1 MLSTFS
7 ATWRISQHSS
17 SHFREKTRRKKSYL
31 NWTHLVPMETQGM
44 IVNASQTLC
53 PIFRNSGF
61 SWVHSLYLSNG
72 CNISLIS
79 LLQRNHSSLNDSLTS
94 DNRCSVDRWLPLR
107 FRFEKRIS
115 TNDTIMMR
123 MMTYY
128 ENECCN

>member
-1 MLSTFS
+1 MTFTTTIYDQILDLD
-7 ATWRISQHSS
+7 AIYILYNLAISQHSS
-17 SHFREKTRRKKSYL
+17 SHFHEKTRRKKSYL
-31 NWTHLVPMETQGM
+31 NWTHLEPMETQGM
-44 IVNASQTLC
+44 IVNTSQTLC

-61 SWVHSLYLSNG
+61 SLVHS
-72 CNISLIS
+72 
-79 LLQRNHSSLNDSLTS
+79 HSSLNDSPTS
-94 DNRCSVDRWLPLR
+94 DNRCSVDRWLPLC